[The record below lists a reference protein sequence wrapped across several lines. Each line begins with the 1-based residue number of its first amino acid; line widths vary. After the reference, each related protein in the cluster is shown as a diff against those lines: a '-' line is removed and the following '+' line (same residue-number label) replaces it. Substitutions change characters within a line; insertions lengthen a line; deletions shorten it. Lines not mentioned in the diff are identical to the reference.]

1 MLLTAA
7 QSNTSSPVI
16 ALHTAVPG
24 RARLQIAGLYRSAGV
39 KRALEARLPDGL
51 NIYSAS
57 ASPETGN
64 LLVSFKPG
72 MPLGSIVE
80 RVEGALRANTSDR
93 DTASATADP
102 PWHATEIDQ
111 TLRALDAPRG
121 GLTSE
126 AARHR
131 MESHGPNALPP
142 IASRSRVAILLDQLQ
157 SSPVLLLAGAAALSL
172 ATGGI
177 VDAIVILGV
186 VVLNAGIGFV
196 TESNTERII
205 GSLRLPIQQSAL
217 VRRDARLRSVP
228 ITEVVPGD
236 LLVLRPGT
244 IVPADARVITSDAL
258 LVDESMLTGE
268 SDSVGKRAAP
278 VDLDDAIAER
288 ASMVYRGTTIV
299 GGAGNAVV
307 VATGVR
313 TEAGHIQLLVGE
325 AEAPETPMQHQLKV
339 LGGQLALGASAVC
352 AAVFVIGLRRGSGFL
367 EMLRAAIAL
376 AVAAVP
382 EGLPTLATT
391 SLAIGVEQMR
401 RRGVLVRRL
410 DAIETL
416 AAVNVI
422 AFDKTGTLTQNQMS
436 VSAIACADKR
446 YAAGDVVIRPDAAAA
461 AHLELRRLL
470 EIVALCSDARLQRRE
485 DGYTVSGTPT
495 ETALVQ
501 LAINAGLDVDAL
513 RRSMPL
519 RGAEYRSQDRQY
531 MVTVHETP
539 RGGTLYAVKGSPE
552 QVLAMCDW
560 QLRRNRRSRLTATA
574 RRRIQADNR
583 AMGETGLRV
592 LGVAYTEETEPQR
605 PASPVVVGAEGG
617 RRFCWA
623 GLVGLMDPVRQGA
636 DDLLS
641 QFGRA
646 GVRMIMMTG
655 DQASTARAI
664 ASDLNLVEATPMIV
678 TEPRRLHDAD
688 DQAVTDLAQ
697 RTHIFARITPTDKLR
712 IVRALQSGG
721 NVVAMTG
728 DGIND
733 SPALRAADVGI
744 VMGRSG
750 AEAAREVADIVLQA
764 DDLAGIATALKC
776 GRATYANV
784 RKGIRFLL
792 ATNLSEI
799 LVVLAA
805 TAIGA
810 GTLLSPIQLLWIN
823 LLSDVLPAIGLALEP
838 AENDVMMQPPRD
850 PREPIIRS
858 GDMPR
863 LAREG
868 GIIAAGS
875 LAAYYCG
882 ILRHGASPRAGTIC
896 FTSLVGAQL
905 LHALTSRSDRH
916 GLFSSDWPEPNR
928 LLSATVL
935 GSAALLAAILTVP
948 MLRRFMGLARLDLTD
963 LLAAAAGAL
972 LPYLANEGL
981 KLAVPRPR
989 SEQTT
994 GSGESADQGDGRTFN

>member
-1 MLLTAA
+1 VLLTAA
-7 QSNTSSPVI
+7 QSNRSSPVT

-24 RARLQIAGLYRSAGV
+24 RARLRVTGLYHNAGL
-39 KRALEARLPDGL
+39 KRALEIRLPDGL
-51 NIYSAS
+51 NILSAN
-57 ASPETGN
+57 ASPATGN
-64 LLVSFKPG
+64 LLVSFEPRL
-72 MPLGSIVE
+72 PLRSIVE
-80 RVEGALRANTSDR
+80 RVEDALRPDVGDADAAPT
-93 DTASATADP
+93 TADP
-102 PWHATEIDQ
+102 PWHATGVEQ
-111 TLRALDAPRG
+111 TLHALEAPRG

-126 AARHR
+126 AARDR
-131 MESHGPNALPP
+131 RERHGPNALPP
-142 IASRSRVAILLDQLQ
+142 ITSRSRLAILLDQLQ
-157 SSPVLLLAGAAALSL
+157 SSPVLLLTGAAALSL

-177 VDAIVILGV
+177 VDAVVILGV
-186 VVLNAGIGFV
+186 VALNTGIGFV

-205 GSLRLPIQQSAL
+205 GSLRLPVQQSAL
-217 VRRDARLRSVP
+217 VRRDGRLRSVP
-228 ITEVVPGD
+228 VAEVVPGD
-236 LLVLRPGT
+236 LIVLRPGT
-244 IVPADARVITSDAL
+244 IIAADARVITSDAL

-268 SDSVGKRAAP
+268 SDSVAKRAAP
-278 VDLDDAIAER
+278 VDFDDPIAER

-299 GGAGNAVV
+299 GGAGTGVV

-313 TEAGHIQLLVGE
+313 TEAGQIQLLVGE
-325 AEAPETPMQHQLKV
+325 AEAPETPMQRQLGM
-339 LGGQLALGASAVC
+339 LGGQLTLAASAVC
-352 AAVFVIGLRRGSGFL
+352 AAVFVIGLRRGTGFL

-436 VSAIACADKR
+436 VSAITCANKR
-446 YAAGDVVIRPDAAAA
+446 YAAGDVAIRAGATAAARP
-461 AHLELRRLL
+461 ELLRLL
-470 EIVALCSDARLQRRE
+470 EIIALCSDAQLQRRE
-485 DGYTVSGTPT
+485 DGFAVSGTPT

-531 MVTVHETP
+531 MVTVHEAP

-560 QLRRNRRSRLTATA
+560 QLRGNRRSRLTAAA

-583 AMGETGLRV
+583 AMGDTGLRV
-592 LGVAYTEETEPQR
+592 LGVAYAEETGPQQ
-605 PASPVVVGAEGG
+605 PASPVVVGAGGG

-623 GLVGLMDPVRQGA
+623 GLVGLVDPVRQGA

-664 ASDLNLVEATPMIV
+664 ASDLHLVEAKPMIV

-688 DQAVTDLAQ
+688 DRTMTDLAQ

-750 AEAAREVADIVLQA
+750 SEAAREVADIVLQA
-764 DDLAGIATALKC
+764 DDLAGIAAALKN
-776 GRATYANV
+776 GRVTYANV

-805 TAIGA
+805 TAMGG

-823 LLSDVLPAIGLALEP
+823 LLSDVLPAIALALEP
-838 AENDVMMQPPRD
+838 AEDDVMMQPPRD
-850 PREPIIRS
+850 PREAIIRS
-858 GDMPR
+858 EDMAR

-916 GLFSSDWPEPNR
+916 GLFSSERSEPNR
-928 LLSATVL
+928 LLSATLL
-935 GSAALLAAILTVP
+935 GSAGLLAAILAVP
-948 MLRRFMGLARLDLTD
+948 MLRRLMGLARLDLTD
-963 LLAAAAGAL
+963 FLAAAAGAL
-972 LPYLANEGL
+972 LPYIANEGL

-989 SEQTT
+989 AGPTT
-994 GSGESADQGDGRTFN
+994 GSGERADQGDGRAFK

>member
-7 QSNTSSPVI
+7 QSKTSSPVT

-24 RARLQIAGLYRSAGV
+24 RARLQIAGLYRNARL

-51 NIYSAS
+51 NVHSAAAS
-57 ASPETGN
+57 AETGN
-64 LLVSFKPG
+64 LLVSFQPG
-72 MPLGSIVE
+72 MPLRSIVE
-80 RVEGALRANTSDR
+80 RVEEALRTNATDGES
-93 DTASATADP
+93 APATADP
-102 PWHATEIDQ
+102 PWHATEIEQ
-111 TLRALDAPRG
+111 TLHALDAPRG

-126 AARHR
+126 AARDR
-131 MESHGPNALPP
+131 IKRHGTNALPP

-157 SSPVLLLAGAAALSL
+157 SSPVLLLVGAATLSL
-172 ATGGI
+172 VTGGI
-177 VDAIVILGV
+177 VDAVVILGV
-186 VVLNAGIGFV
+186 VALNAGIGFA

-205 GSLRLPIQQSAL
+205 GSLRLPIQGAAL
-217 VRRDARLRSVP
+217 VRRDAQLRSVP
-228 ITEVVPGD
+228 IAEVVPGD
-236 LLVLRPGT
+236 LIVLRPGA

-268 SDSVGKRAAP
+268 SDSVAKRAAP
-278 VDLDDAIAER
+278 VDLDDAIADR
-288 ASMVYRGTTIV
+288 ANMVYRGTTVV
-299 GGAGNAVV
+299 GGAGTAVV
-307 VATGVR
+307 VATGMR
-313 TEAGHIQLLVGE
+313 TEAGRIQLLVGE
-325 AEAPETPMQHQLKV
+325 AEAPETPMQHQLKA
-339 LGGQLALGASAVC
+339 LGGQLAWAASAVC
-352 AAVFVIGLRRGSGFL
+352 AAVFVIGLRRGTGFL

-436 VSAIACADKR
+436 VSAIACAGKR
-446 YAAGDVVIRPDAAAA
+446 YAAGDVVIRPGAAAPA
-461 AHLELRRLL
+461 CPELMRLL
-470 EIVALCSDARLQRRE
+470 EIIALCSDARLQRRE
-485 DGYTVSGTPT
+485 DGFTVSGTPT

-513 RRSMPL
+513 RRSLPL

-552 QVLAMCDW
+552 QVLAMCDR
-560 QLRRNRRSRLTATA
+560 QLRGSRRVRLTVAARRS
-574 RRRIQADNR
+574 IQADNR
-583 AMGETGLRV
+583 AMGEAGLRV
-592 LGVAYTEETEPQR
+592 LGVAYAETGPQR
-605 PASPVVVGAEGG
+605 PASSVVVGADGG
-617 RRFCWA
+617 RRLCWA
-623 GLVGLMDPVRQGA
+623 GLVGLMDPIRQGA

-664 ASDLNLVEATPMIV
+664 ASDLHLVEATPMIV

-688 DQAVTDLAQ
+688 NQAMTDLAQ

-721 NVVAMTG
+721 SVVAMTG

-764 DDLAGIATALKC
+764 DDLAGIATALKS
-776 GRATYANV
+776 GRVTYANV

-805 TAIGA
+805 TAMGA

-823 LLSDVLPAIGLALEP
+823 LLSDVLPALGLAVEP
-838 AENDVMMQPPRD
+838 AEDDVMMQPPRD
-850 PREPIIRS
+850 PREPIIGS
-858 GDMPR
+858 GDMAR

-875 LAAYYCG
+875 LAAYYFG
-882 ILRHGASPRAGTIC
+882 MLRHGASPRAGTIC

-916 GLFSSDWPEPNR
+916 GLFSSEWPEPNR
-928 LLSATVL
+928 LLSVTVL
-935 GSAALLAAILTVP
+935 GSAGLLAAILAVP
-948 MLRRFMGLARLDLTD
+948 MLRRFMGLARLDPAD

-981 KLAVPRPR
+981 KLTEPRPGR
-989 SEQTT
+989 EPTT
-994 GSGESADQGDGRTFN
+994 GSGERADQGDGRAFN

>member
-1 MLLTAA
+1 VLLKVA
-7 QSNTSSPVI
+7 QSNTISSVT

-24 RARLQIAGLYRSAGV
+24 RARLQIAGLYRNAWV

-51 NIYSAS
+51 NIHSAS

-64 LLVSFKPG
+64 LLVSFEPG
-72 MPLGSIVE
+72 MPLRSIVE
-80 RVEGALRANTSDR
+80 RIEDALRTNVGDA
-93 DTASATADP
+93 DTAPATADP
-102 PWHATEIDQ
+102 PWHATEIEQ

-121 GLTSE
+121 GLSSE
-126 AARHR
+126 AARDR
-131 MESHGPNALPP
+131 IKRHGPNALPP
-142 IASRSRVAILLDQLQ
+142 IASRSRLAILLDQLQ

-177 VDAIVILGV
+177 VDAMVILGV
-186 VVLNAGIGFV
+186 VALNAGIGFV

-205 GSLRLPIQQSAL
+205 GSLRLPIQGAAL
-217 VRRDARLRSVP
+217 LRRDARLRSVP
-228 ITEVVPGD
+228 IAEVVPGD
-236 LLVLRPGT
+236 LIVLRPGA

-258 LVDESMLTGE
+258 MVDESMLTGE
-268 SDSVGKRAAP
+268 SDSVAKRAAP
-278 VDLDDAIAER
+278 VNLDDAIAER
-288 ASMVYRGTTIV
+288 ASMVYRGTTVV
-299 GGAGNAVV
+299 GGAGTAVV

-325 AEAPETPMQHQLKV
+325 AEAPQTPMQQQLKA
-339 LGGQLALGASAVC
+339 LGGQLALAASAVC
-352 AAVFVIGLRRGSGFL
+352 AAVFVIGLRRGTGFL

-436 VSAIACADKR
+436 VSTIACSGKR
-446 YAAGDVVIRPDAAAA
+446 YAAGDLVIRPGRAVAP
-461 AHLELRRLL
+461 HPELMRLL
-470 EIVALCSDARLQRRE
+470 EIIALCSDARLQRRE
-485 DGYTVSGTPT
+485 DGFVVSGTPT

-519 RGAEYRSQDRQY
+519 RGAEYRSEDRQY
-531 MVTVHETP
+531 MVTVHE
-539 RGGTLYAVKGSPE
+539 RLAGGTLYAIKGSPE

-560 QLRRNRRSRLTATA
+560 RLRGNRRVRLTAA
-574 RRRIQADNR
+574 GRRRIQADNR

-592 LGVAYTEETEPQR
+592 LGVAYAEETGPQQ
-605 PASPVVVGAEGG
+605 PASSVAIGTDGG
-617 RRFCWA
+617 RWFCWA

-646 GVRMIMMTG
+646 GVRMTMMTG

-664 ASDLNLVEATPMIV
+664 ASDLHLVEATPMIV
-678 TEPRRLHDAD
+678 TEPRRLHDVD
-688 DQAVTDLAQ
+688 DQTMTDLAQ

-764 DDLAGIATALKC
+764 DDLAGIATALKS
-776 GRATYANV
+776 GRVTYANV

-799 LVVLAA
+799 LVVLAG
-805 TAIGA
+805 TGMGA

-838 AENDVMMQPPRD
+838 AEDDVMVQPPRD
-850 PREPIIRS
+850 PREPIIGS
-858 GDMPR
+858 EDMAR

-882 ILRHGASPRAGTIC
+882 MLRHGASPRAGSIC

-916 GLFSSDWPEPNR
+916 GLFGSEWPEPNR

-935 GSAALLAAILTVP
+935 GSAGLLAAILAVP
-948 MLRRFMGLARLDLTD
+948 MLRRFMGLARLDPAD

-972 LPYLANEGL
+972 LPYVANESL
-981 KLAVPRPR
+981 KLTASRPR
-989 SEQTT
+989 SEPTT
-994 GSGESADQGDGRTFN
+994 GSGERADQGDGRAFN